1 MASIILTPLAFG
13 ISKLHYPPC
22 PRNSIIVNPHASD
35 FQKAGCGMVWIF
47 SGIIRETKTEV
58 LLFFRQWGTL
68 TGLISESSTKQDYAF
83 TFKNVIHT

>member
-1 MASIILTPLAFG
+1 MP
-13 ISKLHYPPC
+13 
-22 PRNSIIVNPHASD
+22 SD

-47 SGIIRETKTEV
+47 SGITHETKTEV

>member
-47 SGIIRETKTEV
+47 SGITKTEV

-68 TGLISESSTKQDYAF
+68 TGLISESNTKQDYAF